1 MTEKCLKKRIEI
13 KKTHRQKIQSDKLY
27 NSNNCQNI
35 LYPGIFI
42 LYLNWRYLQHL
53 LYAATVIVR
62 IVIVFT
68 SFFYLVLLSI
78 VNKCC
83 LYCIW

>member
-42 LYLNWRYLQHL
+42 LY
-53 LYAATVIVR
+53 VI
-62 IVIVFT
+62 I
-68 SFFYLVLLSI
+68 
-78 VNKCC
+78 NQ
-83 LYCIW
+83 